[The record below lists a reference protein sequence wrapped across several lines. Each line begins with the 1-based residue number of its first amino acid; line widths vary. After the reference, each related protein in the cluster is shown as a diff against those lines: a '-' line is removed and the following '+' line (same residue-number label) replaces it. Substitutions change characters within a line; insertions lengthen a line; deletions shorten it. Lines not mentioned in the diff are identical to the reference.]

1 MKYDKYAFIKVGEQD
16 EFVEK
21 TFKDFCEVIPQKQ
34 VDTFSVADPFSAP
47 NLARDLA
54 RNGYYRAI
62 IVSAIFFDDIDFRQ
76 DHIASALASGLMA
89 ASTDANALVLPI
101 VLLPRRGQEAAWRH
115 DDHSDYFLSQGRS
128 AASAALKD
136 SNLIS
141 SLPFPKNVVGWLWP
155 M

>member
-1 MKYDKYAFIKVGEQD
+1 MKNDKYAFIKVGEQD

-21 TFKDFCEVIPQKQ
+21 TFKGFCEVIPQKH
-34 VDTFSVADPFSAP
+34 VDSFVIADPFSAP

-54 RNGYYRAI
+54 KSGYYHAI
-62 IVSAIFFDDIDFRQ
+62 IVSAMFFNDIDFRK

-89 ASTDANALVLPI
+89 VSMDVDALVLPI
-101 VLLPRRGQEAAWRH
+101 VLLPRHGQEEEWRREE
-115 DDHSDYFLSQGRS
+115 HSDYFLSQGRVTANS
-128 AASAALKD
+128 ALKD
-136 SNLIS
+136 SKLIS